1 MGIPCFDTIF
11 STALRHTIPLVL
23 VYVSTPREVQY
34 LKPFLT
40 NMLCSIEQ
48 CRVNSS
54 GVLNWIANLMRLWL
68 IFYEHG
74 SS

>member
-11 STALRHTIPLVL
+11 STALRHTIPFVL

-40 NMLCSIEQ
+40 SMLCSIEH
-48 CRVNSS
+48 CRVKSS
-54 GVLNWIANLMRLWL
+54 GVLNKIANLMRLWL

-74 SS
+74 VS